1 MRNHNHLLGRVNG
14 VDGIK
19 TGYIGAS
26 GFNLV
31 TSVRRGNRYL
41 VAVVMGGRTAGLRDA
56 RMRELIDEHIVM
68 ASARRTAPMIV
79 EAAENTVQIAA
90 PRLRA
95 EPQSATGAR
104 CAMQMRRSNNR
115 ANAAP
120 AMRADPVSTA
130 AIAPAADSNDDLK
143 PIPVK
148 TVKVKAS
155 TLQTAAIG
163 SAAAAPAPATQ
174 AVPAPQPAQIAAPV
188 QPIMPPRPVPT
199 VAATAPPPPAA
210 MPAPVVA
217 PAPTRTAS
225 IAARPEIPETIT
237 APEPA
242 TAVTA
247 DPPARTLPP
256 QRTARSG
263 WLIQVGALETIEA
276 ANDRIA
282 AARGKAMN
290 ILAHADAFTE
300 PVVKG
305 DKTLHRARF
314 AGFDKDRAEAACRAL
329 KRADIVCMT
338 IKN

>member
-1 MRNHNHLLGRVNG
+1 
-14 VDGIK
+14 
-19 TGYIGAS
+19 
-26 GFNLV
+26 
-31 TSVRRGNRYL
+31 
-41 VAVVMGGRTAGLRDA
+41 
-56 RMRELIDEHIVM
+56 MRELIDEHIVT
-68 ASARRTAPMIV
+68 ASARRTAPVIV

-95 EPQSATGAR
+95 DT
-104 CAMQMRRSNNR
+104 
-115 ANAAP
+115 AP
-120 AMRADPVSTA
+120 APARIVDADTPPPAASVVATRAEPVSSGTLPS
-130 AIAPAADSNDDLK
+130 APDASDELK

-163 SAAAAPAPATQ
+163 SVAAAAMPASPPAAAPQ
-174 AVPAPQPAQIAAPV
+174 PVPAPV
-188 QPIMPPRPVPT
+188 QTI
-199 VAATAPPPPAA
+199 VASAPPPPAMIA
-210 MPAPVVA
+210 DPVAP

-225 IAARPEIPETIT
+225 IATR
-237 APEPA
+237 PEPA
-242 TAVTA
+242 EAPVE
-247 DPPARTLPP
+247 PARSTPP
-256 QRTARSG
+256 QPARSVSVEPAARTSSPQRAAHAG

-290 ILAHADAFTE
+290 ILGHADAFTE

-314 AGFDKDRAEAACRAL
+314 AGFDKDRAEAACKAL

-338 IKN
+338 IRN